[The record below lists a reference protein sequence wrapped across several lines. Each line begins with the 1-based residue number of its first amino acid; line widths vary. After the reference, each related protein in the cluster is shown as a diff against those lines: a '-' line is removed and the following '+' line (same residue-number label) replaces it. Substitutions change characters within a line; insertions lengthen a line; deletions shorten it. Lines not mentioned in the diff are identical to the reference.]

1 MLNSFF
7 NPNNMNTF
15 PRQLDMPP
23 IPQMKQP
30 RAENDVVGKWV
41 GTYQEAQSQT
51 IAANSQMLF
60 INMNEAE
67 IYSKVKDAN
76 GMETISTFTIVPKEK
91 PREVEKKEKQENLIE
106 NLAAQNGAILQ
117 ELKNIQELLSVKT
130 DTPVKKDVPVAAEM
144 PIYGG
149 K

>member
-1 MLNSFF
+1 MLNTFF

-23 IPQMKQP
+23 LPQVKQP
-30 RAENDVVGKWV
+30 RAENDVIGKWV

-51 IAANSQMLF
+51 IAAGSQMLF

-67 IYSKVKDAN
+67 IYSKVRDAN
-76 GMETISTFTIVPKEK
+76 GMETISTFTIVPKDK
-91 PREVEKKEKQENLIE
+91 PKEVEKKEKQENLIE
-106 NLAAQNGAILQ
+106 SLAAQNSAILQ
-117 ELKNIQELLSVKT
+117 ELKNIQELLATQKKT
-130 DTPVKKDVPVAAEM
+130 VPVAAEM

>member
-1 MLNSFF
+1 MLNTFF
-7 NPNNMNTF
+7 NPNNMNMNMF
-15 PRQLDMPP
+15 PKPLDMPP
-23 IPQMKQP
+23 MPQIKQP

-41 GTYQEAQSQT
+41 SSYQDAQSYA

-76 GMETISTFTIVPKEK
+76 GMETISTFTIIPKEK
-91 PREVEKKEKQENLIE
+91 PKEIEKKEKQENLIE
-106 NLAAQNGAILQ
+106 NLAAQNNAILQ
-117 ELKNIQELLSVKT
+117 ELKNIQEYLVINKT
-130 DTPVKKDVPVAAEM
+130 SNATPVAAEM

>member
-1 MLNSFF
+1 MLNTFF
-7 NPNNMNTF
+7 NPNNMNMF

-23 IPQMKQP
+23 MPQIKQP

-41 GTYQEAQSQT
+41 NSYQDAQSYA

-76 GMETISTFTIVPKEK
+76 GMETISTFTIIPKEK
-91 PREVEKKEKQENLIE
+91 PKELEKKEKQENLIE
-106 NLAAQNGAILQ
+106 SLAAQNNAILQ
-117 ELKNIQELLSVKT
+117 ELKNIQEYLVTNKT
-130 DTPVKKDVPVAAEM
+130 SNATPVAAEM

>member
-1 MLNSFF
+1 MLNTFF

-23 IPQMKQP
+23 MPQVKQP
-30 RAENDVVGKWV
+30 RAENDVIGKWV

-51 IAANSQMLF
+51 IAAGSQMLF

-67 IYSKVKDAN
+67 IYSKVRDAN
-76 GMETISTFTIVPKEK
+76 GMETISTFTIVPKDK
-91 PREVEKKEKQENLIE
+91 PKEVEKKEKQENLIE
-106 NLAAQNGAILQ
+106 SLAAQNSAILQ
-117 ELKNIQELLSVKT
+117 ELKNIQELLATQKKT
-130 DTPVKKDVPVAAEM
+130 VPVAAEM